1 MLTATASS
9 AYQFRKELPRLLQA
23 KREISMDLH
32 LRGKRVLITG
42 ASKGIGAAAAE
53 AFAEEGA
60 DVMLAARN
68 GELLKALAERLRSA
82 HQIGATAHVVDLRKA
97 EDIARLAKEAA
108 EIDILVNNAGD
119 IPGGSIEKIDEP
131 TWRHAWELKV
141 FGYINLTRAIYA
153 QMKARGGGV
162 IVNDI
167 GAAGEKFDANYI
179 CGSAGNAAL
188 MAFTRALG
196 GKSLTDNIR
205 VVGINPGPVG
215 TDRHITLLKTR
226 ANNQFGDESRYG
238 EFQKGLPLGRPA
250 HPREIGDLMAFLASD
265 RSGYTSGV
273 IFTVDGGHTSGWS

>member
-1 MLTATASS
+1 
-9 AYQFRKELPRLLQA
+9 
-23 KREISMDLH
+23 MDLN

-53 AFAEEGA
+53 AFAEEGCHLI
-60 DVMLAARN
+60 LAARSA
-68 GELLKALAERLRSA
+68 EALDALAGKLRSA
-82 HQIGATAHVVDLRKA
+82 HQINATAHPCDLRDA
-97 EDIARLAKEAA
+97 PQLAGLARVATD
-108 EIDILVNNAGD
+108 IDILVNNAGD
-119 IPGGSIEKIDEP
+119 IPGGSIDKIDEA

-153 QMKARGGGV
+153 QMKARGHGV

-196 GKSLTDNIR
+196 GKSLADNIR

-215 TDRHITLLKTR
+215 TDRHVTLLKTR
-226 ANNQFGDESRYG
+226 AKNQFGDESRYK

-250 HPREIGDLMAFLASD
+250 HAREIGDLMAFLASD

-273 IFTVDGGHTSGWS
+273 IFTVDGGICAGWG

>member
-1 MLTATASS
+1 
-9 AYQFRKELPRLLQA
+9 
-23 KREISMDLH
+23 MDLH

-53 AFAEEGA
+53 AFAEEGC
-60 DVMLAARN
+60 DVMLAARS
-68 GELLKALAERLRSA
+68 GDQLKALTERLRSA

-108 EIDILVNNAGD
+108 DIDILVNNAGD
-119 IPGGSIEKIDEP
+119 IPSGSIDKIDEA

-141 FGYINLTRAIYA
+141 FGYINLTRAVYA
-153 QMKARGGGV
+153 QMKARGHGV

-167 GAAGEKFDANYI
+167 GAAGEKFDTNYI

-196 GKSLTDNIR
+196 GKSLADNIR

-215 TDRHITLLKTR
+215 TERHVMRMKIR
-226 ANNQFGDESRYG
+226 AKDQFGDEDRYK
-238 EFQKGLPLGRPA
+238 EFQKGMPLGRPA
-250 HPREIGDLMAFLASD
+250 HAREIGDLMAFLASD

-273 IFTVDGGHTSGWS
+273 IFTVDGGYTSGWG